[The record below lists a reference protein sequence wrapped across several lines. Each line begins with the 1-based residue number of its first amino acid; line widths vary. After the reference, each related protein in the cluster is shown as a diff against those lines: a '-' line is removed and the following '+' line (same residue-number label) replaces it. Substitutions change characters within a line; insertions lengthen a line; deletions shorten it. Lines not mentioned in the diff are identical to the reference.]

1 MKTIKPI
8 TREKL
13 IEYKKDICVFLSEQ
27 YILESGKPMVLE
39 EFQKKILRDIFTTRD
54 KNGFRKHNVAL
65 LGIPKKNGKS
75 TIASGVALYM
85 LFCDV
90 IGAEVYSVAG
100 DKDQAKIIFQMTKR
114 AIERNPILL
123 DSVKIYKDEIV
134 VPSTNSI
141 YKVLSAD
148 APTAHGLNP
157 SCVIFDELWN
167 QPNRE
172 LYDALTQSPVRK
184 EPLTFIVSYAGSS
197 TDDSNL
203 LYSLY
208 KMGVQ
213 KRDKKMYFFWS
224 EKNLASWVTDEY
236 LEQQRM
242 RLPSAVFQ
250 RLHENKFVQGE
261 NAFITKE
268 ELEVCKDYTLKPQ
281 LNGRDK
287 LKYYLAVDLGLTR
300 DRTVLTVCHFNPED
314 NLVYL
319 DYIRTFQGS
328 KKSPVLI
335 SDVEEAIMACNKS
348 FNIVKNVF
356 DPWQMKG
363 TSERMRRKVRV
374 EEFNFT
380 SSSIQKL
387 SQNLYYLFHNG
398 LIRIF
403 PHKLL
408 EEELLNCNAEEKSYG
423 WRIDHKSGGFS
434 DHVVSLGMSSMY
446 AVQDDRSGD
455 AGFIFTGAPSVEKFM
470 EMVKAEEDASGQT
483 IIRIKE
489 ERRQESINPKQDF
502 PTLKELEEWRRQ
514 RQI

>member
-1 MKTIKPI
+1 MTKIKPI

-13 IEYKKDICVFLSEQ
+13 IEYKKDIVVFLEEQ
-27 YILESGKPMVLE
+27 YVLDTGKLIILE
-39 EFQKKILRDIFTTRD
+39 EFQKKILRDIFQTKGAD
-54 KNGFRKHNVAL
+54 GFRKYNLAVI
-65 LGIPKKNGKS
+65 GIPKKNGKS
-75 TIASGVALYM
+75 TLASGVAMYS
-85 LFCDV
+85 LFTEMN
-90 IGAEVYSVAG
+90 GEVYGVAG

-123 DSVKIYKDEIV
+123 DSVKIYKDEII

-167 QPNRE
+167 QPSRD

-184 EPLTFIVSYAGSS
+184 EPLTFVVTYAG
-197 TDDSNL
+197 TDQTSL
-203 LYSLY
+203 LFELY
-208 KMGVQ
+208 QTGMKE
-213 KRDKKMYFFWS
+213 RDRRMYFFWS
-224 EKNLASWVTDEY
+224 ENNLSSWVSKEY

-242 RLPSAVFQ
+242 RLPAGVYQ
-250 RLHENKFVQGE
+250 RLHENKWVQGE
-261 NAFITKE
+261 NAFISKS
-268 ELEVCKDYTLKPQ
+268 ELDKCIDSTLKPQ
-281 LNGRDK
+281 LGGRESI
-287 LKYYLAVDLGLTR
+287 KYYLAVDLGLTR
-300 DRTVLTVCHFNPED
+300 DRTVLSVCHKSNED

-319 DYIRTFQGS
+319 DYIRTFSGT
-328 KKSPVLI
+328 KNNPVLI

-348 FNIVKNVF
+348 FNISKNIF

-363 TSERMRRKVRV
+363 TAERLKRLIKVK
-374 EEFNFT
+374 EFTFT
-380 SSSIQKL
+380 SNSIQKL

-408 EEELLNCNAEEKSYG
+408 EEELLSLNAEEKSYG

-446 AVQDDRSGD
+446 SVQENEPE
-455 AGFIFTGAPSVEKFM
+455 AGFAIAGGAPTIDEFM
-470 EMVKAEEDASGQT
+470 KQLEAERLTGPT
-483 IIRIKE
+483 IIEIKE
-489 ERRQESINPKQDF
+489 ERKQESINPKQDF
-502 PTLKELEEWRRQ
+502 PTLRELEEWRKSIQ
-514 RQI
+514 L